1 MYKKQLTFQ
10 KIVCFLCIIAVA
22 AAFVYSLGIMTDIYD
37 ALYFTMRN
45 PDKPDNTR
53 VPGSRI
59 FFDMQEFN
67 KQYVNWNIVLI
78 LLACLLF
85 LTNTHTRRRY
95 YVGNVVAV
103 GAFSAGTIY
112 VTWWADY
119 ILQYFTHQFK
129 TTVDFEALKEYSDM
143 MGTLYLGP
151 EDTFL
156 LDLHYGV
163 GGLCILAVVLLV
175 VNMIWK
181 FLLMRAEKKLID
193 AGKEAAV

>member
-10 KIVCFLCIIAVA
+10 KIVCILCLIAVA
-22 AAFVYSLGIMTDIYD
+22 AAFVYSLGVMTDLYD

-45 PDKPDNTR
+45 PDKPDVTQ

-67 KQYVNWNIVLI
+67 KQYVNWCIVLI

-85 LTNTHTRRRY
+85 LTNTHSRRRY
-95 YVGNVVAV
+95 YIGNLVAV
-103 GAFSAGTIY
+103 GAFSGGVLY
-112 VTWWADY
+112 VTWWSDY
-119 ILQYFTHQFK
+119 ILKYFTHQFK
-129 TTVDFEALKEYSDM
+129 TTIDFEALKQFSELRK
-143 MGTLYLGP
+143 TLYLGP
-151 EDTFL
+151 DDTFL

-163 GGLCILAVVLLV
+163 AALCILAVVLLV
-175 VNMIWK
+175 ANMIWK
-181 FLLMRAEKKLID
+181 FLLMRAEKKLIE

>member
-10 KIVCFLCIIAVA
+10 KFVCFLCIVAVA
-22 AAFVYSLGIMTDIYD
+22 VAFVYSLGIMTDLYD

-45 PDKPDNTR
+45 PDKPDNTQ

-67 KQYVNWNIVLI
+67 KQYVNYNIVLI
-78 LLACLLF
+78 LLGCVLF

-103 GAFSAGTIY
+103 AAFAGATGY
-112 VTWWADY
+112 VTWWSDY
-119 ILQYFTHQFK
+119 IIQHFTHQFK
-129 TTVDFEALKEYSDM
+129 TTVDFEALKQYSDL

-151 EDTFL
+151 DDTFM
-156 LDLHYGV
+156 LDLHYFV
-163 GGLCILAVVLLV
+163 DGLCILAIVLLV
-175 VNMIWK
+175 ANLIWK
-181 FLLMRAEKKLID
+181 FLLMRSEKKLIE
-193 AGKEAAV
+193 AGKEANV